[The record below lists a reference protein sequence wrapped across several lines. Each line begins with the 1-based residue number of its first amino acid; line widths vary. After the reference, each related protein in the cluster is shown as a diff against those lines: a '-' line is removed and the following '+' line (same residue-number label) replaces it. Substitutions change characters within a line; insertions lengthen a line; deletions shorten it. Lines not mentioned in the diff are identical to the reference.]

1 MMTAKNQYL
10 AGTILMIA
18 MSSALAQEVD
28 LRLCTASAI
37 GNYYASGQ
45 EIERQVKLGGIKVE
59 LMETDGSM
67 DNLKRMAANEC
78 DAGIV
83 QIDAYL
89 VYQEVHADQRLD
101 IRRPQHLYD
110 EFLHLVCR
118 TDSGIDSIEDLAD
131 QAEGHTLQVG
141 PSQSGSAITWQS
153 ITLMDASYS
162 EVKTGEQ
169 GGKNALE
176 LLQDAQASCLAFVS
190 GLRSKY
196 SSTINQS
203 GSQLKLVAIDDG
215 DLVKAKFAGQ
225 PIYTFED
232 VPAETYP
239 NLQANGAVESLTVR
253 AIFIVNS
260 AWAEAFPSAYKILF
274 NGVERATPVIQ
285 QRVSVR

>member
-1 MMTAKNQYL
+1 ML
-10 AGTILMIA
+10 FAG
-18 MSSALAQEVD
+18 SSALAQEVG

-45 EIERQVKLGGIKVE
+45 EIARQVKLGGITVE

-67 DNLKRMAANEC
+67 DNLNRMAANEC

-83 QIDAYL
+83 QVDAYL
-89 VYQEVHADQRLD
+89 VYQEVHKEERLD

-118 TDSGIDSIEDLAD
+118 MDSGIDTIEDLVRRA
-131 QAEGHTLQVG
+131 QSHTLLVG
-141 PSQSGSAITWQS
+141 PPRSGSAVTWES

-176 LLQDAQASCLAFVS
+176 LVQDAEASCLIFVS
-190 GLRSKY
+190 GLRSEY
-196 SSTINQS
+196 SSMIDQS
-203 GSQLKLVAIDDG
+203 GSQLKLVTIDDG
-215 DLVKAKFAGQ
+215 DLSKAKFAGH
-225 PIYTFED
+225 PIYTFKD
-232 VPAETYP
+232 ISAETYP
-239 NLQANGAVESLTVR
+239 NLQAGGVVESLSVR

-260 AWAEAFPSAYKILF
+260 AWAEAYPNAFNILF

>member
-1 MMTAKNQYL
+1 MTAKNQCL
-10 AGTILMIA
+10 AGILLMIA
-18 MSSALAQEVD
+18 MFSAVAQEVD

-45 EIERQVKLGGIKVE
+45 EISRQVKLFGITVE

-67 DNLKRMAANEC
+67 DNLKKMAANEC

-89 VYQEVHADQRLD
+89 VYQEAHKDERLD

-131 QAEGHTLQVG
+131 QAESHTLLVG
-141 PSQSGSAITWQS
+141 PPQSGSAVTWQS
-153 ITLMDASYS
+153 LALMDASYS

-176 LLQDAQASCLAFVS
+176 LVQDAQASCLIFVS
-190 GLRSKY
+190 GLRSEY
-196 SSTINQS
+196 SSMINQS
-203 GSQLKLVAIDDG
+203 GSQLKLVTIDDS
-215 DLVKAKFAGQ
+215 DLSKATFAGH
-225 PIYTFED
+225 PIYTFKD
-232 VPAETYP
+232 ISAETYP
-239 NLQANGAVESLTVR
+239 NLQAGGAVESLFVR

-260 AWAEAFPSAYKILF
+260 AWAEAFPSAFNVLF
-274 NGVERATPVIQ
+274 DGVERATPVIQ